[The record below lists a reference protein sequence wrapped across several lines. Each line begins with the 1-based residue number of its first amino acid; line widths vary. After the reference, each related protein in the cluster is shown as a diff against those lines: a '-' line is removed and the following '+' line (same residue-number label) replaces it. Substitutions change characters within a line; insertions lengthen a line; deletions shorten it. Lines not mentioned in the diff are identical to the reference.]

1 MINAVRDVVHA
12 ELITRVG
19 KGLRAAYGDY
29 TRDGLPWDLSSVLY
43 VTMEAKLQDGLA
55 RDHSLTR
62 NNRHETRIRS
72 SESRLVLLAFIYGAG
87 SKVEWM
93 RYNADV

>member
-29 TRDGLPWDLSSVLY
+29 TRDGLPCDLSSVLY
-43 VTMEAKLQDGLA
+43 VTMEAKLQDRLTKGES
-55 RDHSLTR
+55 RTR
-62 NNRHETRIRS
+62 NDRHETRIRS